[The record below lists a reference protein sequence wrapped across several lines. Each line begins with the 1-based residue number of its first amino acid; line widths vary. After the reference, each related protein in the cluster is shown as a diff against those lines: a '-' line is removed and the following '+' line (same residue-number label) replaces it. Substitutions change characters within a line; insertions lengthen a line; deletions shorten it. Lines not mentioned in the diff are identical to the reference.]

1 LPEAG
6 PQTGGC
12 PVPSGLT
19 WCQAQPL
26 NSAKVD
32 GDNWFDCIA
41 CSYIHSRKHKTIIC
55 CYTCVRILHTGTC
68 IVHVH
73 HMIKKHPTTRES
85 ISLKWYPAMCPLSH
99 PLIGNFTLNLE
110 VFHKFHKL

>member
-1 LPEAG
+1 LQLPSGKACGTGYSLNMWPLPEAG

-32 GDNWFDCIA
+32 GDN
-41 CSYIHSRKHKTIIC
+41 
-55 CYTCVRILHTGTC
+55 
-68 IVHVH
+68 
-73 HMIKKHPTTRES
+73 
-85 ISLKWYPAMCPLSH
+85 
-99 PLIGNFTLNLE
+99 
-110 VFHKFHKL
+110 